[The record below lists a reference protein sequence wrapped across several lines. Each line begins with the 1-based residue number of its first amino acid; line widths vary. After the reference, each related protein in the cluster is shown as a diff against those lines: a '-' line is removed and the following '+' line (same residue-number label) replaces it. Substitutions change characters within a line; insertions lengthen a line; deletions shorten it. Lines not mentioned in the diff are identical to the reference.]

1 MATVTRLWQIL
12 DRLVTNFALDYRFV
26 TFREAGMHLPHRWRY
41 VLAGPTL
48 GMDLVLLGPESGRA
62 PLPLA
67 ETQVVD
73 ALSVLTGRWA
83 A

>member
-1 MATVTRLWQIL
+1 MGGLTLPGGELWRADRVL
-12 DRLVTNFALDYRFV
+12 EGVKARLVAC
-26 TFREAGMHLPHRWRY
+26 GPHQWRY

-48 GMDLVLLGPESGRA
+48 CMDLVLLGPESGRA
-62 PLPLA
+62 PLPLV

>member
-1 MATVTRLWQIL
+1 
-12 DRLVTNFALDYRFV
+12 
-26 TFREAGMHLPHRWRY
+26 
-41 VLAGPTL
+41 
-48 GMDLVLLGPESGRA
+48 VLLGPESGRD
-62 PLPLA
+62 PLPVP